1 MKDKNE
7 CENCGCREKI
17 TSLGNYVCRLSTKLD
32 ATEGRVDGMIM
43 RLNVMLGMIAVA
55 VIMFLV
61 DILLK

>member
-1 MKDKNE
+1 MAKID
-7 CENCGCREKI
+7 CENCGCAERIANNEK
-17 TSLGNYVCRLSTKLD
+17 SLNAVCKEVKMVNR
-32 ATEGRVDGMIM
+32 RVNGMIM